1 MNICTYNASKIM
13 VKTRFFGQYLYRGD
27 IMKVI
32 LVTDDYTYPDR
43 EIRILNAV
51 EFFSSQGDFEFIAFD
66 IYKQKMGVSNLHI
79 LKVNSYDSIAKC
91 ISYVKHI
98 IGDERFIVI
107 YERYMRYIDLSALL
121 KFHLSSDKGISVC
134 KLGKTEREFTNCGI
148 FVIENEYLDLIE
160 EGYEPDTDLAI
171 YSAERNDLGIFDT
184 SSVNFVDTF
193 PSR

>member
-1 MNICTYNASKIM
+1 MNICTYNMCKIA
-13 VKTRFFGQYLYRGD
+13 VKTVILWQYLYRGD

-66 IYKQKMGVSNLHI
+66 IYKQKMAIKNLHI
-79 LKVNSYDSIAKC
+79 LKVNSYDSVAKC

-121 KFHLSSDKGISVC
+121 RFHLSSDNGISVC

-160 EGYEPDTDLAI
+160 EDYEPNTDLAI
-171 YSAERNDLGIFDT
+171 YSAERCDLGILEYKEKK
-184 SSVNFVDTF
+184 N
-193 PSR
+193 